1 MRKQTDFVYRQL
13 EYSAVDPN
21 KSTQAN
27 SQWIRNNYLAFGY
40 EVLSTAVVRAEANS
54 VFLGISF
61 VKWEDVPDSVGDV
74 EHDTFG
80 SIPAE
85 TPTSAE
91 TFVASPS
98 KKK

>member
-1 MRKQTDFVYRQL
+1 MRVQTDFVYRQL
-13 EYSAVDPN
+13 EYSPVDPT

-27 SQWIRNNYLAFGY
+27 SEWIRDNYLVHGY

-61 VKWEDVPDSVGDV
+61 VKWEDIPESVEDV
-74 EHDTFG
+74 V
-80 SIPAE
+80 IA
-85 TPTSAE
+85 
-91 TFVASPS
+91 S